1 MKHHIS
7 LSAFLLTLSLHIFK
21 LDAKLKRPCLIFNG
35 LSKWFWCYTTIIIFF
50 SFLSSSPPTLWM
62 ANLSFHTQT
71 ISSTLNPVHTCRHQK
86 AQKLS
91 SFTQKHERSETP
103 KKKRKKKRTRKR
115 PKYFHLRFNH
125 HYPLHFSAKSI
136 KGIFVPMQKKAT
148 LSFRCLTLNPQ
159 KKLNIKIKRKKK
171 FKAHEQAK
179 SKIQRSRAVGAHVPT
194 PYPCSEDKAFVNGTQ
209 NIFKD
214 SITFWL
220 KI

>member
-7 LSAFLLTLSLHIFK
+7 LSAFLLTLSLHIFN
-21 LDAKLKRPCLIFNG
+21 LGAKLKRPCLIFNG

-103 KKKRKKKRTRKR
+103 KNKRKKKEQEKDQSTFTSALIITTPSTFL
-115 PKYFHLRFNH
+115 PKASRA
-125 HYPLHFSAKSI
+125 FSS
-136 KGIFVPMQKKAT
+136 
-148 LSFRCLTLNPQ
+148 RC
-159 KKLNIKIKRKKK
+159 KKK
-171 FKAHEQAK
+171 QLCHLGVSPWTHK
-179 SKIQRSRAVGAHVPT
+179 R
-194 PYPCSEDKAFVNGTQ
+194 N
-209 NIFKD
+209 
-214 SITFWL
+214 
-220 KI
+220 

>member
-1 MKHHIS
+1 MSHFQWALQMILVLYNNDHFFFLFCHLHHLPYEWQIC
-7 LSAFLLTLSLHIFK
+7 LFTHKPFPQLWTRYTHVGI
-21 LDAKLKRPCLIFNG
+21 KRHKNFHHSPKSMNG
-35 LSKWFWCYTTIIIFF
+35 
-50 SFLSSSPPTLWM
+50 
-62 ANLSFHTQT
+62 
-71 ISSTLNPVHTCRHQK
+71 
-86 AQKLS
+86 QKL
-91 SFTQKHERSETP
+91 Q